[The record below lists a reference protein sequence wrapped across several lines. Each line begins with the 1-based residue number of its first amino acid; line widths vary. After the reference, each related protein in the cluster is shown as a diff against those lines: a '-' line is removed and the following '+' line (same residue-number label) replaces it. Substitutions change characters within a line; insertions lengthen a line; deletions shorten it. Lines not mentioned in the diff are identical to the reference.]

1 MFCILSQFDFS
12 QVHSL
17 ILVFLLVL
25 GVGFLV
31 QGGQSLTKG
40 SVSIAS
46 YFNISPLIIGLTI
59 VSIATSMPE
68 LFTCIVAVQQSPDL
82 AVGSIVGSNIANI
95 SLIVGLSAL
104 IVPLNS
110 ESQLV
115 KKELPTMLIIS
126 LLFVF
131 LALDGFSRLE
141 GLILVF
147 AAIAY
152 FYWIVKSATE
162 GSHDNGYEQV
172 KADNKGDNPNITLA
186 VILVLLGGLLLWL
199 GADFLIS
206 SARVLAIRMGLSEVF
221 VGLSIV
227 ALGTSL
233 PELVVSIT
241 SIVNKKSG
249 LCLGNIVGSNFFNL
263 TLIGGTSALFFP
275 FPVNGAFFK
284 FEFPI
289 LIFISALFYF
299 FLRKPD
305 SSIGRN
311 KGIVLLL
318 FYVSLMTFMALK

>member
-1 MFCILSQFDFS
+1 MFCFLSQFDIS

-17 ILVFLLVL
+17 IIVLLL
-25 GVGFLV
+25 LSGVGLLV

-46 YFNISPLIIGLTI
+46 HLRISPLIVGLTV
-59 VSIATSMPE
+59 VSLATSMPE
-68 LFTCIVAVQQSPDL
+68 LFTCIFAVQESADL
-82 AVGSIVGSNIANI
+82 AIGSIIGSNIANI
-95 SLIVGLSAL
+95 SLIVGISAL
-104 IVPLNS
+104 IVPLKS
-110 ESQLV
+110 DSQLV
-115 KKELPTMLIIS
+115 KKELPVMLVMT
-126 LLFVF
+126 LFFVF
-131 LALDGFSRLE
+131 LALGGFSYIE
-141 GLILVF
+141 GLILLA

-152 FYWIVKSATE
+152 LYWIVSRAIKSNHNT
-162 GSHDNGYEQV
+162 GKLQISS
-172 KADNKGDNPNITLA
+172 DNPNILIA
-186 VILVLLGGLLLWL
+186 LVLVFLGGVFLWL

-206 SARVLAIRMGLSEVF
+206 SARVLALRIGVSEVF

-241 SIVNKKSG
+241 AILKKEDG

-263 TLIGGTSALFFP
+263 SLIGGTSALFFP
-275 FPVNGAFFK
+275 FPVNGSFFK
-284 FEFPI
+284 LEFPI

-305 SSIGRN
+305 STIGRN

-318 FYVSLMTFMALK
+318 FYFSLMTFMALK